1 MELPAVQFNFEMAR
15 DKENTANV
23 LHRIKIMS
31 EK

>member
-1 MELPAVQFNFEMAR
+1 MAR

-31 EK
+31 EKWYILSRCV